1 MPDQSPEQPDQI
13 AAMSAVANEVFAYEL
28 GRLEKLKTDST
39 IAHYTTADTALQIIK
54 NQSFWLRNAALMN
67 DFSEIEYGDACLTSA
82 FNDPFVRQKMFE
94 VLDAPYPGLT
104 GELLSGWESQKVQ
117 AKRLTYI
124 GSFAEIRNDDVLGR
138 LSMWRA
144 YGGRAGVAL
153 CLNTK
158 LLDTDTAELG
168 VFHSPV
174 LYGDEAVMRAQV
186 LALFDRLGAIQPDLK
201 NAGRERVTQ
210 CLSGLIRFA
219 VLSFKHP
226 GFEEEQEWRMIYSL
240 DERFS
245 PHLEHEAVS
254 VNGVP
259 QVVCQVPLFNK
270 DGLDLPELGIE
281 NVFDRI
287 IIGPCDFP
295 DQVRMALYKALND
308 QGLAKPR
315 IDISNIPLR
324 QR

>member
-1 MPDQSPEQPDQI
+1 MPDQNSQQPDQL
-13 AAMSAVANEVFAYEL
+13 AAMRTVANAVFAYEL

-54 NQSFWLRNAALMN
+54 NRSFWLRNAGLMN
-67 DFSEIEYGDACLTSA
+67 DFSEIEHGDACLTSA
-82 FNDPFVRQKMFE
+82 FGDPFVRHRMLE
-94 VLDAPYPGLT
+94 VLDAHYPGLT
-104 GELLSGWESQKVQ
+104 DELISGWERQRVQ

-124 GSFAEIRNDDVLGR
+124 GSFAEIPNDDVLGR

-158 LLDTDTAELG
+158 ILDAQTAELG

-174 LYGDEAVMRAQV
+174 LYGSDAVMRAQV
-186 LALFDRLGAIQPDLK
+186 LVLLDRLAAIQPDLK
-201 NAGRERVTQ
+201 NAGRDAVTQ
-210 CLSGLIRFA
+210 YLSNLIRFA

-226 GFEEEQEWRMIYSL
+226 GFEEEREWRMIYNL
-240 DERFS
+240 DQRFS

-259 QVVCQVPLFNK
+259 QVVCQVPLSNK
-270 DGLDLPELGIE
+270 DGLNMPELGIE

-287 IIGPCDFP
+287 IIGPCDSP

-308 QGLAKPR
+308 QGVPQPR

-324 QR
+324 QG